1 MIYSC
6 DRSVVL
12 PVAFLFLMSA
22 IFSCHSTS
30 REGVDHH
37 AYFDTVFARADNMG
51 SEHMDRVFV
60 FLDSVYR
67 VFPNPGI
74 GDLCRKYFYK
84 QRYYYETRKDYPQAM
99 IYVDS
104 MLTALKGKENEEGF
118 VEEYARALFVK
129 GDILVGEGKHKD
141 AFLYFYQGKQAI
153 EKTGDT
159 CLFGEYNGRLGAACY
174 KEARYGE
181 ARRYFKEAF
190 DDMDYCRGRD
200 AFLRFI
206 YQQANLDNI
215 ALCYDRAGVTD
226 SASYYY
232 DSALRYIEKEG
243 PQFLYDGANARFVET
258 AKGVIIGN
266 MGDVRLKGGDK
277 EGAEALYRESIRIN
291 VQKDHANED
300 AQLTRAK
307 LVHMYLESGRFKEA
321 RGELEQLRKS
331 LDSLPSNEAELRW
344 RRLQWRYSDS
354 IRQPQQAYHYLQSY
368 IKLRDSMAAVDKPAD
383 VNEELQHIADNY
395 ELELLKK
402 QDEIKTGY
410 LRVAIIF
417 VLMAVVIILQV
428 VQNWR
433 RTRRNVAELTAL
445 NQRIQVQ
452 NDHMQKTL
460 YALEQSQQDNT
471 RMMKIVAHD
480 LRNPIGASGSVAALL
495 LKKQD
500 LPKDQRAML
509 ELIHTSSQ
517 NSLGL
522 IGDLLH
528 VHTKAEELK
537 KEPVDMESVL
547 KYCVDLLR
555 HKAEAKKQRLVLHTM
570 PMTVPANR
578 EKMWRV
584 VSNLI
589 SNAIKFSPE
598 DSEIEVDMSRA
609 GDMMRISVKDQGIGI
624 PEEIQEKIFDLFTE
638 AKRRGTA
645 GEESFGLGLS
655 ISKQIVEA
663 HGGRIWYETTPGAG
677 TIFFIELPGGD

>member
-6 DRSVVL
+6 DRSIAL
-12 PVAFLFLMSA
+12 FIAFLFLALMVL
-22 IFSCHSTS
+22 SCHSS
-30 REGVDHH
+30 PPRSMDHPV
-37 AYFDTVFARADNMG
+37 YFDTVFASADNMDPG
-51 SEHMDRVFV
+51 DKDRTFE
-60 FLDSVYR
+60 FIDSMYR
-67 VFPNPGI
+67 NFPNPGI
-74 GDLCRKYFYK
+74 EDLCRKYFYK
-84 QRYYYETRKDYPQAM
+84 QRYYYEMRKDYPKAM

-104 MLTALKGKENEEGF
+104 MLMVLKGKENEKRLI
-118 VEEYARALFVK
+118 EEYARALFAK

-153 EKTGDT
+153 GKTGDT
-159 CLFGEYNGRLGAACY
+159 CLLGEYNGRLGSACY
-174 KEARYGE
+174 KQARYRE
-181 ARRYFKEAF
+181 ARRYFQDAF

-200 AFLRFI
+200 VFMRFT

-215 ALCYDRAGVTD
+215 ALCYDRAGMTD

-232 DSALRYIEKEG
+232 DSALRYIEKNG
-243 PQFLYDGANARFVET
+243 PQFLYDGTHARFIET
-258 AKGVIIGN
+258 ARGVIIGN
-266 MGDVRLKGGDK
+266 VGDVRLKGGDK
-277 EGAEALYRESIRIN
+277 AGAEASYRESIRIN
-291 VQKDHANED
+291 IQKEHANED
-300 AQLTRAK
+300 AQFTMAK
-307 LVHMYLESGRFKEA
+307 LVRLYLESGRFKEA

-331 LDSLPSNEAELRW
+331 LDSLPSNEAELQW
-344 RRLQWRYSDS
+344 RRLQWRYNDS
-354 IRQPQQAYHYLQSY
+354 MRQTPQAYHYLQSY

-383 VNEELQHIADNY
+383 VNEELQHIAGNY

-402 QDEIKTGY
+402 RDEMKTGY
-410 LRVAIIF
+410 LRVTIIF
-417 VLMAVVIILQV
+417 FLMAIVIILQV

-433 RTRRNVAELTAL
+433 RSRKNVAELTAL
-445 NQRIQVQ
+445 NQRILVQ
-452 NDHMQKTL
+452 NDHMQKAL
-460 YALEQSQQDNT
+460 YALEQSQEENT

-500 LPKDQRAML
+500 IPKDQRAML

-517 NSLGL
+517 NSLEL
-522 IGDLLH
+522 IADLLH
-528 VHTKAEELK
+528 VHTKAETLK

-555 HKAEAKKQRLVLHTM
+555 HKAEAKKQRLVLHTL
-570 PMTVPANR
+570 PVTVPANR

-598 DSEIEVDMSRA
+598 DSEIEVDMSRTD
-609 GDMMRISVKDQGIGI
+609 GMMRISVKDQGIGI
-624 PEEIQEKIFDLFTE
+624 PEEMKEKIFDLFTE

-655 ISKQIVEA
+655 ISKQIVGA
-663 HGGRIWYETTPGAG
+663 HGGRIWYETKPGAG